1 MSKKILLTIISL
13 ALVML
18 MAFSSMFIVSAVDA
32 IDETVPGDFTEET
45 TDTEETE
52 ETETTEDP
60 NNPYKA
66 GDINADGEID
76 INDVTIYQLTLV
88 GKQEVTPA
96 FERNGDTVLDAKK
109 NIKDATGIQY
119 YVAKIFKILP
129 VTTDGYYAPIIRP

>member
-1 MSKKILLTIISL
+1 MSKKVLLTIVSV

-18 MAFSSMFIVSAVDA
+18 MAFSSMFIVAAVDA
-32 IDETVPGDFTEET
+32 IDDPIPDFTEET
-45 TDTEETE
+45 SDTSETE

-66 GDINADGEID
+66 GDVNFDGEID
-76 INDVTIYQLTLV
+76 INDVTFYQLTLV
-88 GKQEVTPA
+88 GKQEVTAA

-109 NIKDATGIQY
+109 NIKDATCIQY